1 MNNPKTNDYST
12 LAMQISNLKH
22 GGNVYAN
29 AKKLNLLPSEII
41 DASASLVPFDPPQIL
56 IDSLNAG
63 IKNLGFRYYPER
75 NLNDLKE
82 IIGKF
87 HGVNPDNILPGNGA
101 SELITWAGYEA
112 SKFGISCIPSPSF
125 VDYERSLN
133 CWNSNFI
140 NCELPKNW
148 NDIFPQSFPLHPKG
162 DVIWITNPHNPT
174 GQLWEKNSL
183 EEVVKKYKLVICDE
197 AFLSITPNGE
207 KESLIPLTQEYDN
220 LLVLRSLTKIFNI
233 PGLRLGYVI
242 GSSRKLKQWK
252 FNRDPWPLNSF
263 AIKAG
268 IDLLSNKKF
277 YEKWTRQ
284 IHHWINVEGGR
295 VYEKLSKIENL
306 TVHNSSTNFFLIESK
321 TSLSPNIKYLENKGI
336 LLRECTSFRFL
347 DEKWARISLQN
358 RKNNTLLCKE
368 IQNSFKK

>member
-1 MNNPKTNDYST
+1 
-12 LAMQISNLKH
+12 MQISNLKH
-22 GGNVYAN
+22 GGNVFAN
-29 AKKLNLLPSEII
+29 AKRLNLLPSEII

-56 IDSLNAG
+56 IDSLNEE

-75 NLNDLKE
+75 NLSDIRE

-87 HGVNPDNILPGNGA
+87 HGIDPDNVLPGNGA

-112 SKFGISCIPSPSF
+112 SKFGISCLPSPCF

-133 CWNSNFI
+133 CWKSNFTH
-140 NCELPKNW
+140 CELPKNW
-148 NDIFPQSFPLHPKG
+148 NNIFPQSFPLQPKG

-174 GQLWEKNSL
+174 GQLWSKNSL
-183 EEVVKKYKLVICDE
+183 EACIKKYKLVICDE
-197 AFLSITPNGE
+197 AFLSITPNGD
-207 KESLIPLTQEYDN
+207 KESLIPLTKEYDN

-242 GSSRKLKQWK
+242 GSSIKLKQWEII
-252 FNRDPWPLNSF
+252 RDPWPLNSF

-268 IDLLSNKKF
+268 IDLLSNKQF
-277 YEKWTRQ
+277 YKEWTGK
-284 IHHWINVEGGR
+284 IHSWINIERKR
-295 VYEKLSKIENL
+295 VFEKLSKIETL
-306 TVHNSSTNFFLIESK
+306 KVHNSSTNFFLIESNK
-321 TSLSPNIKYLENKGI
+321 SLSPNIKYLEKKGI

-347 DEKWARISLQN
+347 DEKWVRISLQS
-358 RKNNTLLCKE
+358 RKNNNLLCKE

>member
-1 MNNPKTNDYST
+1 MNKSEPNDCTSEE
-12 LAMQISNLKH
+12 MQISNLKH

-56 IDSLNAG
+56 IDSLNEEM
-63 IKNLGFRYYPER
+63 KNLGFKYYPER
-75 NLNDLKE
+75 NLSDLKE
-82 IIGKF
+82 IIAKF

-101 SELITWAGYEA
+101 SELITWAGCEA
-112 SKFGISCIPSPSF
+112 SKVGISCIPSPCF
-125 VDYERSLN
+125 VDYERALN
-133 CWNSNFI
+133 CWNSNFKH
-140 NCELPKNW
+140 CELPKEW
-148 NDIFPQSFPLHPKG
+148 NNIFPQSFPLQPKG

-183 EEVVKKYKLVICDE
+183 EAITKKYKLVICDE

-207 KESLIPLTQEYDN
+207 KESLIPLTRKYDN
-220 LLVLRSLTKIFNI
+220 LIVLRSLTKIFNI

-242 GSSRKLKQWK
+242 GSSKKLEQWK
-252 FNRDPWPLNSF
+252 IQRDPWPLNSF

-277 YEKWTRQ
+277 YEQWTSQ
-284 IHHWINVEGGR
+284 IHSWINIERKR
-295 VYEKLSKIENL
+295 VCENLSKIENL
-306 TVHNSSTNFFLIESK
+306 KVHNSSTNFFLIESK

-336 LLRECTSFRFL
+336 LIRECTSFRFL
-347 DEKWARISLQN
+347 DEKWARISLQS
-358 RKNNTLLCKE
+358 RKNNSLLCKE
-368 IQNSFKK
+368 FQNSFKK

>member
-1 MNNPKTNDYST
+1 MNKSEPNDNST
-12 LAMQISNLKH
+12 LTMQISNLKH
-22 GGNVYAN
+22 GGNVYSN

-56 IDSLNAG
+56 IDSLNAE
-63 IKNLGFRYYPER
+63 INNLGFRYYPER
-75 NLNDLKE
+75 NLSDLRE

-87 HGVNPDNILPGNGA
+87 HRINPDNILPGNGA

-112 SKFGISCIPSPSF
+112 SKFGISCIPSPCF

-207 KESLIPLTQEYDN
+207 KESLIPLTQRFDN

-233 PGLRLGYVI
+233 PGLRLGYII
-242 GSSRKLKQWK
+242 GSSKKIKEWEI
-252 FNRDPWPLNSF
+252 NRDPWPLNSF

-268 IDLLSNKKF
+268 IELLSNKKF
-277 YEKWTRQ
+277 YQKWTRQ
-284 IHHWINVEGGR
+284 IHSWISIEKER
-295 VYEKLSKIENL
+295 VCKKLSKIENL
-306 TVHNSSTNFFLIESK
+306 KVHNSSTNFFLIESK

-347 DEKWARISLQN
+347 DEKWARISLQSK
-358 RKNNTLLCKE
+358 KNNTLLCKE

>member
-1 MNNPKTNDYST
+1 MNKSETNDYST

-22 GGNVYAN
+22 GGNVFAN

-56 IDSLNAG
+56 IDSLNAD
-63 IKNLGFRYYPER
+63 IKNLGFRYYPDR
-75 NLNDLKE
+75 NLSDLKE

-87 HGVNPDNILPGNGA
+87 HGINPDNILPGNGA

-140 NCELPKNW
+140 HCELQKNW
-148 NDIFPQSFPLHPKG
+148 KNVFPQSFPLHPKG

-174 GQLWEKNSL
+174 GQLWSKNSL
-183 EEVVKKYKLVICDE
+183 EEIIKKYKLVICDE
-197 AFLSITPNGE
+197 AFLSITPNGD
-207 KESLIPLTQEYDN
+207 KESLIPLTQKYDN

-233 PGLRLGYVI
+233 PGLRLGYVV
-242 GSSRKLKQWK
+242 GSSKILKKWK
-252 FNRDPWPLNSF
+252 INRDPWPLNSF

-268 IDLLSNKKF
+268 IELLNNKKF

-284 IHHWINVEGGR
+284 IHRWINIERER
-295 VYEKLSKIENL
+295 VSKKLSKIENL
-306 TVHNSSTNFFLIESK
+306 KVHNSSTNFFLIESK

-336 LLRECTSFRFL
+336 LLRECSSFRFL
-347 DEKWARISLQN
+347 DDKWARISLQN
-358 RKNNTLLCKE
+358 RKNNTVLCNE

>member
-1 MNNPKTNDYST
+1 MNKSKPNDYST
-12 LAMQISNLKH
+12 LAMQVSNLKH
-22 GGNVYAN
+22 GGNVYVN

-56 IDSLNAG
+56 IDSLNTE

-75 NLNDLKE
+75 NLSDLKE

-87 HGVNPDNILPGNGA
+87 HGINPDNILPGNGA

-112 SKFGISCIPSPSF
+112 SKFGISCIPSPCF

-133 CWNSNFI
+133 CWNSDLI
-140 NCELPKNW
+140 HCELPKNW
-148 NDIFPQSFPLHPKG
+148 NNIFPQPFPLYPKG
-162 DVIWITNPHNPT
+162 DVIWISNPHNPT
-174 GQLWEKNSL
+174 GQLWSKSSL
-183 EEVVKKYKLVICDE
+183 EEIVKKYKLVICDE

-207 KESLIPLTQEYDN
+207 KESLIPLTLKYDN
-220 LLVLRSLTKIFNI
+220 LLILRSLTKIFNI

-242 GSSRKLKQWK
+242 GSSKKLNQWQS
-252 FNRDPWPLNSF
+252 NRDPWPLNSF

-277 YEKWTRQ
+277 YEQWTSQ
-284 IHHWINVEGGR
+284 IHRWINVERER
-295 VYEKLSKIENL
+295 VYEKLSKIEPL
-306 TVHNSSTNFFLIESK
+306 KVHNSSTNFFLIESK
-321 TSLSPNIKYLENKGI
+321 TSLSSNIKYLENKGI
-336 LLRECTSFRFL
+336 LLRECTSFRYL
-347 DEKWARISLQN
+347 DERWARISLQSK
-358 RKNNTLLCKE
+358 KNNSLLCKE